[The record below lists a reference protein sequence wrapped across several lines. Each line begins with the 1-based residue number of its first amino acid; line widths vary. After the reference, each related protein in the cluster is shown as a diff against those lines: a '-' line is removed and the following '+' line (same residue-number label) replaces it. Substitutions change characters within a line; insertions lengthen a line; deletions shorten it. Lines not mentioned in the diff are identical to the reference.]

1 MCKHFVT
8 LLVIMTSLSAL
19 LLDVT
24 TLACECPPNT
34 LNSLDGDF
42 KRVSYIF
49 IGTVTNIT
57 TTWRIGGTGASRD
70 VVFHVNDLIK
80 GPSIS
85 SDNSIVIYT
94 AKERSACGIKMKL
107 NERWQIW
114 AEYSNF
120 FSQDDDPRWLTV
132 DSCGR
137 STKHVKRNDRL
148 LRRWSTTSRLPKS
161 FLVQAY

>member
-1 MCKHFVT
+1 MSKHFVT
-8 LLVIMTSLSAL
+8 VLIIMSALSAS

-24 TLACECPPNT
+24 TLACECAPNT
-34 LNSLDGDF
+34 LNSLDDDF

-57 TTWRIGGTGASRD
+57 TTWRNGGTGASRD

-85 SDNSIVIYT
+85 SDNSIMIYT
-94 AKERSACGIKMKL
+94 AKERSACGIKVKL

-120 FSQDDDPRWLTV
+120 FSQDDDPRWLTA
-132 DSCGR
+132 DSCGC
-137 STKHVKRNDRL
+137 STKHAKRNDHL
-148 LRRWSTTSRLPKS
+148 LRRWSTTSRLPKNS
-161 FLVQAY
+161 LVQTY